1 MVVSVKL
8 RLSRVWVRGVLYNGL
23 YREAPPERGT
33 FFMILVYERVG
44 ISLVEV
50 HERGGKSVIA
60 VDERLKRAN
69 RCICIFYNREFTV
82 SNEVMMMMMPGGR
95 G

>member
-1 MVVSVKL
+1 M
-8 RLSRVWVRGVLYNGL
+8 
-23 YREAPPERGT
+23 
-33 FFMILVYERVG
+33 G

-69 RCICIFYNREFTV
+69 RCICIFYNGKFRV
-82 SNEVMMMMMPGGR
+82 SNEVMVMMMPGGR